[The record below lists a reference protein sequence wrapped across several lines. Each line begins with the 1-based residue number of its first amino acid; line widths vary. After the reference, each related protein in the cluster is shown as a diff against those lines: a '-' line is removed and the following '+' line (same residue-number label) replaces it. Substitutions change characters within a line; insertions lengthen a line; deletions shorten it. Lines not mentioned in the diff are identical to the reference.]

1 MTEYGLEPAFVK
13 LDYATVFGAHTHL
26 ICTTDWIPTNLSGV
40 MGSYLGHT
48 GLPVD
53 AEAMI
58 DDLCAAMAYI
68 HKDDTTI
75 TQATIFTKA
84 DEDSPAIPRASKAL
98 AVAGTS
104 GLTTHAKAIQ
114 KTMNFRSAG
123 IQAAKLVFLDVPH
136 SALDFNKE
144 YPIDWTADDLALFGE
159 LSLATN
165 AWTARDNTVITSPV
179 SITWN
184 LNQQLRKQYKM
195 A

>member
-1 MTEYGLEPAFVK
+1 MTRFGLSPAFIK
-13 LDYATVFGAHTHL
+13 IDYATVFGAHSHL
-26 ICTTDWIPTNLSGV
+26 LLTRDWIPTGLTGD
-40 MGSYLGHT
+40 MGSYLNWNGV
-48 GLPVD
+48 PCD

-58 DDLCAAMAYI
+58 DALAADMAPF

-84 DEDSPAIPRASKAL
+84 DEDSPSLPRAAKAL
-98 AVAGTS
+98 SVDGTS

-114 KTMNFRSAG
+114 KTMNFRSTG
-123 IQAAKLVFLDVPH
+123 IQPVKLVFLDVPH
-136 SALDFNKE
+136 AATDFLKE
-144 YPIDWTADDLALFGE
+144 YPSAWGADDLAI
-159 LSLATN
+159 LATFAADEW
-165 AWTARDNTVITSPV
+165 AWAGRDNTQVASAV

>member
-1 MTEYGLEPAFVK
+1 MTEFGLEPAFVK
-13 LDYATVFGAHTHL
+13 IDYATVFGAHTHL
-26 ICTTDWIPTNLSGV
+26 ICTKEWLPTSITGT
-40 MGSYLGHT
+40 MGSYVNWNSV
-48 GLPVD
+48 PVD

-58 DDLCAAMAYI
+58 DALVAEMAPF

-84 DEDSPAIPRASKAL
+84 DEDSPSLPRAAKAL
-98 AVAGTS
+98 TVAGTS
-104 GLTTHAKAIQ
+104 ALTTHAKAIQ
-114 KTMNFRSAG
+114 KTMNFRTTG

-136 SALDFNKE
+136 GSTDFLKE
-144 YPIDWTADDLALFGE
+144 YPATWGADDITMFDVFSDGDW
-159 LSLATN
+159 
-165 AWTARDNTVITSPV
+165 AWSGRDNTQIASEV

>member
-1 MTEYGLEPAFVK
+1 MTEYGLEPAFIK

-26 ICTTDWIPTNLSGV
+26 ILTRAWNSVSVSGDL
-40 MGSYLGHT
+40 GSYTNWLGIDI
-48 GLPVD
+48 D

-58 DDLCAAMAYI
+58 DALVATMAPF

-84 DEDSPAIPRASKAL
+84 DEASPSLPVAAKAL
-98 AVAGTS
+98 TTVGTS
-104 GLTTHAKAIQ
+104 GLTTHAKAVQ
-114 KTMNFRSAG
+114 KTMNFRSTG
-123 IQAAKLVFLDVPH
+123 IQPAKLVFLDVPH
-136 SALDFNKE
+136 TGGDFLKE
-144 YPIDWTADDLALFGE
+144 YPASWGADDLALLAVFG
-159 LSLATN
+159 SDDW
-165 AWTARDNTVITSPV
+165 AWAARDNTQIASAV